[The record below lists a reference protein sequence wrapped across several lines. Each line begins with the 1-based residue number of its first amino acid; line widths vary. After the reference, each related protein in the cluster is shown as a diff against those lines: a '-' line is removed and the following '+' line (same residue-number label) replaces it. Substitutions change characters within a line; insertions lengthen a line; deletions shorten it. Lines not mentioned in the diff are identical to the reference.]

1 MVLTSKV
8 PLPVADMVVPL
19 VAVDPDGTVAVGRR
33 VVANKSAA
41 NAKNDLESMVRR
53 V

>member
-1 MVLTSKV
+1 MG
-8 PLPVADMVVPL
+8 VPL
-19 VAVDPDGTVAVGRR
+19 VVDPDGTVAVGTR

-41 NAKNDLESMVRR
+41 NAKKDLESMVRR